1 MVRLLVK
8 TMANA
13 RYVAATALLRIEK
26 NKAYS
31 NITVASLFENSDL
44 TPQDKAL
51 ASNLVYGVL
60 DRKITVD
67 YILKKF
73 IKMPLKKVA
82 PLSLCALRMGV
93 YQLLFTD
100 KIPES
105 AAVNE
110 SVKLVKNSKENRNA
124 GFVNAVL
131 RNVLRSEN
139 LLPTSDKAEDLSIRF
154 SCPSW
159 IVKEFLSEYSV
170 QDTIKLLEES
180 LKAPP
185 LTVRVNTVKC
195 AKQELTNIFKN
206 DGIDFTDIE
215 NEDALILNKGMDI
228 KNNPQFKEGMF
239 YIQDLAS
246 QRAVSVLAPKS
257 NTRVL
262 DMCASPGGK
271 SFTMAGLMKNKG
283 EIVSCDLY
291 ENRVKLIADSAA
303 RLGLSIIKPTVAD
316 ACERNVN
323 FGKFDYVLCDVPCSG
338 LGVIRRK
345 PEIKYKEQCDFS
357 ELESIQYKILCNAAE
372 YLKTGGRL
380 LYSTCTLRNG
390 ENENLVNRFIKE
402 YNVFHKVYEHT
413 FMPHIDGTDGFYCA
427 LLEKQ

>member
-1 MVRLLVK
+1 M
-8 TMANA
+8 TIMANA
-13 RYVAATALLRIEK
+13 RYIAATALLKIEK
-26 NKAYS
+26 DKAYS
-31 NITVASLFENSDL
+31 NITVSTLFENSDL

-60 DRKITVD
+60 DRKITID

-82 PLSLCALRMGV
+82 PFTLCVLRMGV
-93 YQLLFTD
+93 HQLIFMD

-139 LLPTSDKAEDLSIRF
+139 LLPEGNTAEDLSIRF
-154 SCPSW
+154 SCPLW
-159 IVKEFLSEYSV
+159 IVKEFLSEYGTN
-170 QDTIKLLEES
+170 DAIKLLEES

-185 LTVRVNTVKC
+185 LTVRVNTAKC
-195 AKQELTNIFKN
+195 EKADLIKAFTSE
-206 DGIDFTDIE
+206 GVSFTDIE
-215 NEDALILNKGMDI
+215 KEDALILNRGMDI
-228 KNNPQFKEGMF
+228 KSNPQFKEGMF
-239 YIQDLAS
+239 YVQDLAS
-246 QRAVSVLAPKS
+246 QRAVSHLAPKS

-262 DMCASPGGK
+262 DMCASPGSK
-271 SFTMAGLMKNKG
+271 SFTIAGLMKNTG

-291 ENRVKLIADSAA
+291 ENRVSLIEKAA
-303 RLGLSIIKPTVAD
+303 KRLGLNIVKPIVCDATVYNEALG
-316 ACERNVN
+316 E
-323 FGKFDYVLCDVPCSG
+323 FDYILCDVPCSG

-357 ELESIQYKILCNAAE
+357 ELEKVQYKILCNAAK
-372 YLKTGGRL
+372 YLKEGGKI

-390 ENENLVNRFIKE
+390 ENENLVKRFIKE
-402 YNVFHKVYEHT
+402 YNVFHKAYEHT